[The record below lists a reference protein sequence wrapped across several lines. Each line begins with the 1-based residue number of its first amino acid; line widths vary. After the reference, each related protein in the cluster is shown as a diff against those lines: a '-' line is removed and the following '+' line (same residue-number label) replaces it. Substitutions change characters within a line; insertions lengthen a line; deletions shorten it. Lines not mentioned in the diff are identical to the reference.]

1 MQVNLKL
8 FHATTGDTIKSS
20 TIKVPDRSSRTSL
33 VILAKKWAHLSG
45 VPSTTKTVDI
55 NTHVIHVPTAL
66 HYIEIEVDR
75 LDEAYRDGL
84 TMHENSKY
92 VWYVPEHS
100 YGMKVGNKVLKGVW
114 R

>member
-20 TIKVPDRSSRTSL
+20 TIKVADKSTRTSL

-45 VPSTTKTVDI
+45 VPSTTKSTDI
-55 NTHVIHVPTAL
+55 NTHIVHVPSAL
-66 HYIEIEVDR
+66 HYIEIVVDR
-75 LDEAYRDGL
+75 LDTTYADQL
-84 TMHENSKY
+84 IMKENSKY
-92 VWYVPEHS
+92 VWYVSEHS
-100 YGMKVGNKVLKGVW
+100 YGMKVMKGVW

>member
-8 FHATTGDTIKSS
+8 YHRHTLIKQT
-20 TIKVPDRSSRTSL
+20 TIKVADKSTRTSL

-45 VPSTTKTVDI
+45 VPSTTKSTDI
-55 NTHVIHVPTAL
+55 NTHIVHVPSAL

-75 LDEAYRDGL
+75 LDTKYADQMV
-84 TMHENSKY
+84 MHENAKY

-100 YGMKVGNKVLKGVW
+100 YGMKVDKQQVLKGVW